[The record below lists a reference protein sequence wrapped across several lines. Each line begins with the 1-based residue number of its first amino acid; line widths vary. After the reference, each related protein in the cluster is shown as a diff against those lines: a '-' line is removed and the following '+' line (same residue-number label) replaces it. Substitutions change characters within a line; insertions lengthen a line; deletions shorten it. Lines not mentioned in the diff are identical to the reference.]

1 MKHFDLGKYAS
12 LDITYDEALKLA
24 RYIINSDEG
33 VEAAIYGRFI
43 EDDKYVNEVILILRE
58 KEEGSIMCKTLCV
71 ALTDDCKITIGT
83 DWFPKFKKVYSVD
96 SPTFTSLFESAI
108 NKARQL
114 HQNTI
119 NHFLDKVNGKES

>member
-1 MKHFDLGKYAS
+1 MGHYDMDKYAS

-24 RYIINSDEG
+24 RYIINSDEN
-33 VEAAIYGRFI
+33 VEAAVYEKFMA
-43 EDDKYVNEVILILRE
+43 DNKWVDEVVLILRE
-58 KEEGSIMCKTLCV
+58 KEEGSIMYKTLCV
-71 ALTDDCKITIGT
+71 ELTSNCKITIGT

-96 SPTFTSLFESAI
+96 SPTFTSLFKSAL